1 VTLPKARKRFGQNF
15 LTDEYVVN
23 RIINLISPRPNEH
36 ILEIGPGARALTDHL
51 VSARSKVTAV
61 EIDRDLYT
69 KIKSHYSGCDNFLIS
84 NEDILNYDIEKLAL
98 NSKNWKIVGNLP
110 YNIATP
116 LIIKLLDY
124 QGVWSEMVFMLQ
136 KEVAERFS
144 AICGTKSYGRLSIMA
159 QRKAKIEYH
168 FEVDKS
174 CFIPS
179 PKVQSAI
186 VRFVKKEHVVL
197 PELEKHMEE
206 IVRTAFNTRRKT
218 IANSLRKIFTVDS
231 LRNVGIDPKER
242 AENISITS
250 YEALAKIKLLQN
262 STLQ

>member
-15 LTDEYVVN
+15 LTDEYVVD
-23 RIINLISPRPNEH
+23 RIINLIRPQPDEH
-36 ILEIGPGARALTDHL
+36 ILEVGPGARALTDRL

-61 EIDRDLYT
+61 EIDRELCAQ
-69 KIKSHYSGCDNFLIS
+69 IRNHYSGCDNFLIA
-84 NEDILNYDIEKLAL
+84 NEDILNYDIEKLTI
-98 NSKNWKIVGNLP
+98 NSKDWKIVGNLP
-110 YNIATP
+110 YNIATA
-116 LIIKLLDY
+116 LIIKLLAY
-124 QGVWSEMVFMLQ
+124 QGIWSEMIFMLQ

-144 AICGTKSYGRLSIMA
+144 AVCGAKSYGRLSIMA

-174 CFIPS
+174 SFIPI

-197 PELEKHMEE
+197 PEFEKHMEE

-231 LRNVGIDPKER
+231 LTNVGIDPKER
-242 AENISITS
+242 AENIPITS
-250 YEALAKIKLLQN
+250 YEALAKIKLLQDN
-262 STLQ
+262 ALQ